1 MTFMC
6 TSTYFET
13 SKSRVP
19 KSFLIY
25 DELQYRGRIYAPEY
39 VTRNQE
45 IYSLKDKVFLLLI
58 CNESFRSF
66 DKDVECYVLM
76 SILYGL

>member
-6 TSTYFET
+6 TSICFEN
-13 SKSRVP
+13 SKSGVP
-19 KSFLIY
+19 RSFLIKI
-25 DELQYRGRIYAPEY
+25 QYWGRIYAPEY
-39 VTRNQE
+39 VSRNQE

-66 DKDVECYVLM
+66 DKDVEFYVLM
-76 SILYGL
+76 NILYGL